1 MSEEFKDERQV
12 IDVKQ
17 ELRQVVK
24 LEYICSMSEV

>member
-1 MSEEFKDERQV
+1 MSEKFENKRQV

-17 ELRQVVK
+17 ELGQVVK